1 MNAYTL
7 AAAPFVLL
15 GIAEPALLLL
25 YGLLAAL
32 VFIACLLAG
41 GHELKRKYADAKV
54 IIGRLEAENNAHAA
68 ENARLTALTTPVPLL
83 SIVPPQRDGG
93 HDDLPVADV
102 DVPVHTDIVETD
114 WLELLITRPVDGGAH
129 E

>member
-15 GIAEPALLLL
+15 GIAEPALFLL

-32 VFIACLLAG
+32 VLIACLLAG
-41 GHELKRKYADAKV
+41 GYELKRKLADAEV
-54 IIGRLEAENNAHAA
+54 VIGRLEAENNNAAA
-68 ENARLTALTTPVPLL
+68 ENARLEALTTPVPLL

-93 HDDLPVADV
+93 HDDFPVADI
-102 DVPVHTDIVETD
+102 DVPVHTDIADDD
-114 WLELLITRPVDGGAH
+114 WLELLITRPVDGPTS
-129 E
+129 